1 MSNTRRRCL
10 SEVRSSGRSIPELPD
25 GLRPGPWSEAY
36 AIQDEHHA
44 LAGWD
49 TAALKV
55 GCTSTAAQEALR
67 IDEPIGGR
75 IPAEAIFDSGVRLR
89 SAMFLH
95 PPLIECEFAFRIG
108 VDIALTDIFS
118 SRADVA
124 RVVDAVAPA
133 VELVDSRFT
142 DFRKVSGPSLVADN
156 SVAAGIVIG
165 QPLSPL
171 SVPEPAGVSRCVD
184 IERQRTRSRD
194 RSGGLGRSLPE
205 PRMGR
210 RPRTRARAV
219 DQRRHLGDH
228 GDLHGAGPVSGW
240 RRCRGHLR
248 RPGPGRVRARSLV
261 GAQPFARPA

>member
-1 MSNTRRRCL
+1 MVVDVEHAAALL
-10 SEVRSSGRSIPELPD
+10 SEVRSSRRSIPELPD

-133 VELVDSRFT
+133 VELVDSRFI

-171 SVPEPAGVSRCVD
+171 SVPEPAGVSVVLTSNDSELARGTGAAVLGD
-184 IERQRTRSRD
+184 PYQSLAWAVGHERERGRSISVGTWVITGSCTGLVPCPVGED
-194 RSGGLGRSLPE
+194 VVATFAGLGQVE
-205 PRMGR
+205 
-210 RPRTRARAV
+210 
-219 DQRRHLGDH
+219 
-228 GDLHGAGPVSGW
+228 
-240 RRCRGHLR
+240 
-248 RPGPGRVRARSLV
+248 
-261 GAQPFARPA
+261 FALDP